1 MKRVIGL
8 ITCNYASTSMEIANG
23 VRPIASM
30 PFLGRYRLVD
40 FSLSNMVNSGISTVG
55 VIMPFN
61 YRSLIDHLGS
71 GKDWNLDRKSG
82 GLFILPGSAFGTSH
96 TGARFLLRD
105 LISNRPYLERTDAEY
120 VLLSTSNF
128 VFNSDLNELLDQHL
142 ESDADIT
149 MMTYTTR
156 YNDRDVVGVELDKE
170 RVVKTHNGVQRGD
183 EASLDCFIIRR
194 DLLIDMLD
202 WYSATDYL
210 DLFEALHA
218 DYNRV
223 KVCTFHF
230 EGHVAS
236 IFSKNA
242 YYHANMELL
251 NPMPANELFTPERS
265 IKTKAHDNAPAK
277 FEIGSKVSNSTISA
291 GCRIRGTVTGSI
303 LGRNVIIERGAVV
316 RDSVVMEGCIVKE
329 GSVVEH
335 AIVDRSNIIP
345 PGTELRGTSEEIL
358 IQRKNNKRVA

>member
-1 MKRVIGL
+1 MNRVIGL
-8 ITCNYASTSMEIANG
+8 ITCNYASTNMEIAND

-30 PFLGRYRLVD
+30 PFLGRYRLGD
-40 FSLSNMVNSGISTVG
+40 FPLSNMVNSDISTVG

-96 TGARFLLRD
+96 AGARFLLRD
-105 LISNRPYLERTDAEY
+105 LISNKPYLERTDAEY

-128 VFNSDLNELLDQHL
+128 VFNSDLTELLDQHL

-156 YNDRDVVGVELDKE
+156 YNDRDVVG
-170 RVVKTHNGVQRGD
+170 
-183 EASLDCFIIRR
+183 FIIKR

-202 WYSATDYL
+202 WYRATDYL

-223 KVCTFHF
+223 KVRTFHF

-236 IFSKNA
+236 IFSKNS
-242 YYHANMELL
+242 YYRANMELL

-265 IKTKAHDNAPAK
+265 IKTKAHDTAPAK

-291 GCRIRGTVTGSI
+291 GCRIRGSVTGSI

-316 RDSVVMEGCIVKE
+316 RDSIVMEGCIVKE

-345 PGTELRGTSEEIL
+345 AGTELRGTSEEIL
-358 IQRKNNKRVA
+358 LQRKNNKRVA

>member
-1 MKRVIGL
+1 
-8 ITCNYASTSMEIANG
+8 MEIAND

-40 FSLSNMVNSGISTVG
+40 FPLSNLVNSGISTVG

-128 VFNSDLNELLDQHL
+128 VFNSDLTELLDQHL
-142 ESDADIT
+142 ESDG
-149 MMTYTTR
+149 
-156 YNDRDVVGVELDKE
+156 DVVGVELDGD

-183 EASLDCFIIRR
+183 EASLDCFIIKR

-202 WYSATDYL
+202 WYRATDYL

-223 KVCTFHF
+223 KVRTFHF

-236 IFSKNA
+236 IFSKNS
-242 YYHANMELL
+242 YYRANMELL
-251 NPMPANELFTPERS
+251 NPMTSNELFTPERS
-265 IKTKAHDNAPAK
+265 IKTKAHDTAPAK

-291 GCRIRGTVTGSI
+291 GCRIRGSVTGSI

-316 RDSVVMEGCIVKE
+316 RDSIVMEGCIVKE

-345 PGTELRGTSEEIL
+345 AGTELRGTSEEIL
-358 IQRKNNKRVA
+358 LQRKNNKRVA